1 MTGSSNRF
9 LAYWS
14 TGDNF
19 RDAQNRAETRLA
31 AQGTQALPDNSP
43 CEEKTRKKNAD
54 FSRLLW
60 EFFFCIFFW
69 GGIYLPGKKHKA
81 ILSALAEFQ
90 VKKKSRPGSG

>member
-60 EFFFCIFFW
+60 EFFFCIF
-69 GGIYLPGKKHKA
+69 LA
-81 ILSALAEFQ
+81 LRRILGVTLRTTERIHGTYAVS
-90 VKKKSRPGSG
+90 